1 MGEKPT
7 LRGNEKLECT
17 SLVRGN
23 SGPVCK
29 DPFTHLLGE
38 EPQACKYS
46 SAMWVSGLLSKDQ
59 AGTAAQ
65 RGGPKRKNPI
75 QRDRPRS

>member
-1 MGEKPT
+1 M

-38 EPQACKYS
+38 EPQPCKYS
-46 SAMWVSGLLSKDQ
+46 SAMWVSRLLSKDQ
-59 AGTAAQ
+59 AGTVAQ
-65 RGGPKRKNPI
+65 RGGPKRKLQFRETGPGAE
-75 QRDRPRS
+75 